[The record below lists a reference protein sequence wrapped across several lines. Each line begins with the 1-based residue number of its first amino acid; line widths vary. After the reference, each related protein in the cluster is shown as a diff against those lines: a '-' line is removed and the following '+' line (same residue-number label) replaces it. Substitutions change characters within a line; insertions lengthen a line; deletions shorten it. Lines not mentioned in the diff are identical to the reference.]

1 MKLIGLCSWAPGSG
15 KTTVADIISRLHPD
29 QLVLRPSFAGP
40 LRTMLRGLLVEAGY
54 KHAEAV
60 DALTCYKHLPLG
72 LLPGAPTPRELMRT
86 LGTEWGR
93 QLIHPN
99 IWVGIMER
107 KIQAAGPDDV
117 VIIDDVRFPDE
128 FALIRRL
135 GGTVAAIRRKA
146 AEDLLSL
153 EQRRHVSD
161 MAPDMTS
168 VGVLIKNDQ
177 GLQELEQQVV
187 SLVREGVL

>member
-15 KTTVADIISRLHPD
+15 KTTVADIISRQHPD
-29 QLVLRPSFAGP
+29 RLVLRPSFAGP
-40 LRTMLRGLLVEAGY
+40 LRNMLRGLLVEAGY

-60 DALTCYKHLPLG
+60 DALTCYKHLPLE
-72 LLPGAPTPRELMRT
+72 LLSGAPTPRELLRT

-93 QLIHPN
+93 QLVHPN
-99 IWVGIMER
+99 IWVGIMDR

-135 GGTVAAIRRKA
+135 GGTVAAIRRKT